1 MDWNKWSDFFE
12 HQWGCLFNN
21 HRSINTHL
29 RLEDHHLDWGCAL
42 CELEDATLEEVEA
55 AIRKFA
61 KTKKW
66 PKMSPIAGSLMKE
79 RISCAS
85 SMITETQWYAKQ
97 LKMGPP
103 TRKMSE
109 EKLIC
114 WFLIDIWEETG
125 FENLM
130 NGIRAVPVR
139 DTPAMLALKAQFKF
153 GPDLPHPAN

>member
-1 MDWNKWSDFFE
+1 MKTTKRAIMIS
-12 HQWGCLFNN
+12 
-21 HRSINTHL
+21 S
-29 RLEDHHLDWGCAL
+29 
-42 CELEDATLEEVEA
+42 EE
-55 AIRKFA
+55 
-61 KTKKW
+61 KTNV
-66 PKMSPIAGSLMKE
+66 
-79 RISCAS
+79 
-85 SMITETQWYAKQ
+85 KQ

-103 TRKMSE
+103 TRKISD